1 MPAGRRGHKIR
12 EYQRRIDAVLER
24 ERERRRPL
32 GPPPPPISE
41 EHAALRERIAE
52 AHRTVYPP
60 EDPQGADLEKRI
72 DEDYDIANVAAELIS
87 LMRREEDLLA
97 KHGVDWQ
104 PYDISLIRDNP
115 PDD

>member
-12 EYQRRIDAVLER
+12 EYRRRIDAVLER

-60 EDPQGADLEKRI
+60 EDPEGIDLEKRI
-72 DEDYDIANVAAELIS
+72 QEDFEIANVAAVLIS
-87 LMRREEDLLA
+87 LVRREEDLLA
-97 KHGVDWQ
+97 KHGVEWQ
-104 PYDISLIRDNP
+104 PYDFSLIRVDP